1 MRKRIF
7 CLVSSLVLLS
17 TVPVHA
23 KQNIKLNKTFI
34 TLPTKNTYTLK
45 VDGTKKKVKWS
56 SSKKK
61 IATVNKNG
69 KITAKKS
76 GTAYI
81 TAKVNGKKTKCKI
94 SVRSNKSITNKL
106 WDAYDWQCEDIWN
119 NGYCDIYHYIEDGT
133 NSVGEKMDINKTISR
148 LNAKYKKR
156 SSYNNYIYSVQGKR
170 YSDFKKS
177 WKKLDGQTVR
187 LKQILDKNGEPA
199 PKSNYY
205 FPYQKYSDNL
215 WEVIDKLPNLK

>member
-17 TVPVHA
+17 AVPVHA
-23 KQNIKLNKTFI
+23 NQDIKLNKTFV
-34 TLPTKNTYTLK
+34 TLPAKNTYTLK
-45 VDGTKKKVKWS
+45 VNGTKKKAKWS

-61 IATVNKNG
+61 IAAVNKDG
-69 KITAKKS
+69 KLTAKKS
-76 GTAYI
+76 GTTYI
-81 TAKVNGKKTKCKI
+81 TAKVNGKKIKCKV

-148 LNAKYKKR
+148 LNTKYKKR
-156 SSYNNYIYSVQGKR
+156 NSYNKYVYSVQGKR
-170 YSDFKKS
+170 YSNFKKT

-187 LKQILDKNGEPA
+187 LKQILDKNGAPA

-215 WEVIDKLPNLK
+215 WKLLDNLPDL